1 MYLKK
6 DDNVIVIK
14 GKDKGK
20 IGKIINTDRKN
31 EKVVVEGVNMVTKH
45 IKPRAG
51 MEGQILKVESPIH
64 ASNVMIYDPKEN
76 KRTRIGKELDKDGK
90 KVRVT
95 KKSNSKLS

>member
-6 DDNVIVIK
+6 NDKVIVIA

-20 IGKIINTDRKN
+20 IGKIIATDRN
-31 EKVVVEGVNMVTKH
+31 NNKVVVEGVNVVTKH
-45 IKPRAG
+45 IKPRGG
-51 MEGQILKVESPIH
+51 MEGGKTQVESPIH

-76 KRTRIGKELDKDGK
+76 KRTRIGKELDKNGK

-95 KKSNSKLS
+95 KKSNSKLA

>member
-6 DDNVIVIK
+6 DDKVIVIA
-14 GKDKGK
+14 GKDKNK
-20 IGKIINTDRKN
+20 VGKIIDIDRRNNKI
-31 EKVVVEGVNMVTKH
+31 VVEGINMVTKH
-45 IKPRAG
+45 IKPRGG
-51 MEGQILKVESPIH
+51 MEGGKVVVEAPIH

-95 KKSNSKLS
+95 KKSNSKLA

>member
-6 DDNVIVIK
+6 DDKVIVIA
-14 GKDKGK
+14 GKDKNK
-20 IGKIINTDRKN
+20 VGKIIATDRRN
-31 EKVVVEGVNMVTKH
+31 NKVVVEGINMVTKH

-51 MEGQILKVESPIH
+51 VEGGKVEVEAPIH
-64 ASNVMIYDPKEN
+64 ASNVKEN

-95 KKSNSKLS
+95 KKSNSKLA

>member
-6 DDNVIVIK
+6 DDKVIVIS

-20 IGKIINTDRKN
+20 VGKVISTDRKN
-31 EKVVVEGVNMVTKH
+31 NKVVVEGVNIVTKH
-45 IKPRAG
+45 IKPRGG
-51 MEGQILKVESPIH
+51 MEGGKVEVEAPLH

-95 KKSNSKLS
+95 KKSNSKLA

>member
-6 DDNVIVIK
+6 DDKVIVIA

-20 IGKIINTDRKN
+20 VGKIIATDRKN
-31 EKVVVEGVNMVTKH
+31 NKVVVEGANMVTKH
-45 IKPRAG
+45 TKARGG
-51 MEGQILKVESPIH
+51 MEGGKIQVEAPIH

-95 KKSNSKLS
+95 KKSNSKLA